1 MSFNYQTQS
10 VGSNSNGNIAFY
22 PHSVSV
28 LSPRQGEFQSFQQAQ
43 AGSPN
48 TDSKSVIITRVQG
61 DSSGTPLRQQDSS
74 SVNLGQGTDF
84 SMSSPYRVITTS
96 NAEGVTSSP
105 YNPNVAESRVGVSGG
120 FKPMESSSG
129 MQQASASNV
138 IYSSQPLTSADF
150 GGMMMGSNGSY
161 FQPMAS
167 SGFSQMPMSMSGFS
181 QMQMP
186 MSSSGFSQMPMSS
199 AFPAPSGY
207 FSAASMTPRLLMNGS
222 QGLTPRGF
230 VSGVNLPTTTQI
242 GLTPRSYQDQLS
254 AVNCDPMMMMF
265 AESFRNQCLAMSQY
279 YASHPEESIESPKSG
294 KVFVD
299 LSPASLYSRADSRRR
314 MQQPSLKTIHDQENL
329 DTSNVTPSGV
339 ENHKKPALNDD
350 IMDLLNQMT
359 SGELEADEPA
369 VPTSPPAKEGTRQFP
384 TVTVQGPIVRA
395 KPQSFW
401 HKLGCGSSATSSSH

>member
-10 VGSNSNGNIAFY
+10 MGSNSNGNIAFY

-43 AGSPN
+43 VGSPN

-84 SMSSPYRVITTS
+84 SMSSPYRVITS
-96 NAEGVTSSP
+96 NNAEGVTSSP
-105 YNPNVAESRVGVSGG
+105 FKSNFTENPVGVSGA
-120 FKPMESSSG
+120 FKPIESSS
-129 MQQASASNV
+129 MQQAAASNV

-150 GGMMMGSNGSY
+150 GGMMLGSNGSY
-161 FQPMAS
+161 FQPIPS
-167 SGFSQMPMSMSGFS
+167 SGFSQMP
-181 QMQMP
+181 P
-186 MSSSGFSQMPMSS
+186 MSSTFT
-199 AFPAPSGY
+199 APSGY
-207 FSAASMTPRLLMNGS
+207 FSAASMTPRLLMNGGS

-230 VSGVNLPTTTQI
+230 VSGVNLPTTTQM

-254 AVNCDPMMMMF
+254 AVNSDPMMMMF

-279 YASHPEESIESPKSG
+279 YAAHPEESIESPKSG

-299 LSPASLYSRADSRRR
+299 LSPASLQSRADSRRR

-339 ENHKKPALNDD
+339 ENQKKQPALNDD

-359 SGELEADEPA
+359 SGELEAEEPA
-369 VPTSPPAKEGTRQFP
+369 VLTSPPAKEGTRQFP
-384 TVTVQGPIVRA
+384 TATVQGPIVRA